1 MKTHIR
7 FWLMA
12 ALVLPYLGCT
22 NLQIRHTTDRRKI
35 IVEEPFQFTY
45 DLDLGKTVSD
55 AVRLRLG
62 IPVDAPHPEIVLKPY
77 TKVKGV
83 EANVLGVQYDV
94 WVNGMFEKRVIEI
107 YYRSILDLNYDQ
119 SNFEATMNDVGCHET
134 LHAYYPLRYLQ
145 EHMKLQAEEKADEIG
160 DFDHCKMI
168 ETGDLE
174 FCTGIVNNWL
184 NNGGVSQQRSLARA
198 RLACEKSKQGGNT
211 EKPKRDLLPR
221 RIKGD
226 IQYKCIMP
234 H

>member
-1 MKTHIR
+1 
-7 FWLMA
+7 
-12 ALVLPYLGCT
+12 
-22 NLQIRHTTDRRKI
+22 
-35 IVEEPFQFTY
+35 
-45 DLDLGKTVSD
+45 
-55 AVRLRLG
+55 
-62 IPVDAPHPEIVLKPY
+62 VLKPY

-94 WVNGMFEKRVIEI
+94 WVNDVFEKRVIEI

-134 LHAYYPLRYLQ
+134 LHAYYPLRYLP
-145 EHMKLQAEEKADEIG
+145 EHMKLRAEGKADEIG

-174 FCTGIVNNWL
+174 YCTGIVDRWL
-184 NNGGVSQQRSLARA
+184 NNQGASQQRSLARA
-198 RLACEKSKQGGNT
+198 KWACDKRKQGKA
-211 EKPKRDLLPR
+211 EKPHQDLLPR
-221 RIKGD
+221 RLKGD